1 MKKSAYISSIT
12 VGIMGATALKKHM
25 GYDKNRALVKAHKIQ
40 SELRFHADNEL
51 KASTSSNSS
60 VKQKNNSFEVLL

>member
-1 MKKSAYISSIT
+1 
-12 VGIMGATALKKHM
+12 M

-60 VKQKNNSFEVLL
+60 VKQKNNSFQVLL